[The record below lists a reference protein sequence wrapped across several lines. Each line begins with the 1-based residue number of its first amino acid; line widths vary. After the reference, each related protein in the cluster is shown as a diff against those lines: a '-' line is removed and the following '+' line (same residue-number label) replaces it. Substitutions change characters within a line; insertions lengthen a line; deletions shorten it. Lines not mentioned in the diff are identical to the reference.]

1 MSVERM
7 TSFVRL
13 RYDLLDS
20 VASAKV
26 NDSLKWEIGS
36 FWLVAG
42 RVATACLG
50 TELVEDLAV

>member
-1 MSVERM
+1 M

-20 VASAKV
+20 VALAKV
-26 NDSLKWEIGS
+26 VGCLKWEKGS

-50 TELVEDLAV
+50 TELVEDVAV